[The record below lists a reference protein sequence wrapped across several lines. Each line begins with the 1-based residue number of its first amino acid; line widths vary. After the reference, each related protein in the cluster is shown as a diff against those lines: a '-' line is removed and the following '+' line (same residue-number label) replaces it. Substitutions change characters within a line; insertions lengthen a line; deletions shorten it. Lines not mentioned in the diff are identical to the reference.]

1 MTGRGT
7 HPGSSGNIHLD
18 STVNMNRSYYSNNSS
33 HIDFTESY
41 MVEYCLRRPS
51 HQIDGKNV
59 SVTKAEPQFDEVE
72 ETAEEDEN
80 MNDEANGDQE
90 GVEDNN
96 ENENN
101 EKEKEAAATAE
112 AMNDVD

>member
-1 MTGRGT
+1 
-7 HPGSSGNIHLD
+7 
-18 STVNMNRSYYSNNSS
+18 
-33 HIDFTESY
+33 

-72 ETAEEDEN
+72 ETAEDET

-90 GVEDNN
+90 GVDDNNDNN
-96 ENENN
+96 ENNENN
-101 EKEKEAAATAE
+101 EKEKEAAAAAE

>member
-18 STVNMNRSYYSNNSS
+18 STMNMNRSYYSNNFS

-72 ETAEEDEN
+72 ETAEDEN

>member
-1 MTGRGT
+1 
-7 HPGSSGNIHLD
+7 
-18 STVNMNRSYYSNNSS
+18 
-33 HIDFTESY
+33 

-72 ETAEEDEN
+72 ETAEDET

-90 GVEDNN
+90 GVDDNHDKN
-96 ENENN
+96 NENN
-101 EKEKEAAATAE
+101 EKEKEAAAAAE

>member
-1 MTGRGT
+1 
-7 HPGSSGNIHLD
+7 
-18 STVNMNRSYYSNNSS
+18 
-33 HIDFTESY
+33 

-72 ETAEEDEN
+72 ETAEDET

-90 GVEDNN
+90 GVDDNNDNN
-96 ENENN
+96 ENNENIENNENN
-101 EKEKEAAATAE
+101 EKEKEAAAAAE

>member
-1 MTGRGT
+1 MTGRRTRLGN
-7 HPGSSGNIHLD
+7 SGNIHLD
-18 STVNMNRSYYSNNSS
+18 YTMNRSNYSKIFS
-33 HIDFTESY
+33 HVDFTESY

-72 ETAEEDEN
+72 ETAEDET

-90 GVEDNN
+90 GVDDNN
-96 ENENN
+96 DNNENN
-101 EKEKEAAATAE
+101 EKEKEAAAAAE